1 MEYMNPNNWSDIRR
15 DLTLIDFQILYL
27 QSEQRERRKE
37 MDDLQRRMDSVHE
50 DLKKRRKQL
59 DLITSPA
66 FIKRVEDPDIRMKL
80 KAIARVWKR
89 AKKSKEFTVQ

>member
-1 MEYMNPNNWSDIRR
+1 MNPNDWSDIRR

-27 QSEQRERRKE
+27 QSEQQKRRKE

-50 DLKKRRKQL
+50 DLEKQRKQL
-59 DLITSPA
+59 DLITSQA
-66 FIKRVEDPDIRMKL
+66 FIKRVEDPDLRKKL

-89 AKKSKEFTVQ
+89 TKKP

>member
-1 MEYMNPNNWSDIRR
+1 MDYMNPHDWSDIRR

-27 QSEQRERRKE
+27 QSEQRERRRE
-37 MDDLQRRMDSVHE
+37 MDDLQRRIDSVNE
-50 DLKKRRKQL
+50 DLEKQCKHL

-66 FIKRVEDPDIRMKL
+66 FIKGVEDPDIRKKL

-89 AKKSKEFTVQ
+89 AKKS

>member
-1 MEYMNPNNWSDIRR
+1 MNPNDWSDIRR

-27 QSEQRERRKE
+27 QSEQQKRRME
-37 MDDLQRRMDSVHE
+37 MDDLQRRMDDLKRRMDSVHE
-50 DLKKRRKQL
+50 DLEKQRKQL

-66 FIKRVEDPDIRMKL
+66 FIKRVEDPDLRKKL

-89 AKKSKEFTVQ
+89 TKKP